1 MGLFF
6 LDLVLFGWILRLSN
20 ERGQT
25 EFHCFFFFFKKV
37 ERGNKG
43 WVVSVCELQFAL
55 HRACETDTSL
65 GVGKEPKNRR
75 RKTKTRRIKKKWSR
89 FAVSFYLF
97 GRVHI
102 LLVPFMLVD
111 V

>member
-25 EFHCFFFFFKKV
+25 EFHCFFFICFKKV

-65 GVGKEPKNRR
+65 GVGMEPKIADER
-75 RKTKTRRIKKKWSR
+75 RKREELRKNGRDLP
-89 FAVSFYLF
+89 FLF
-97 GRVHI
+97 I
-102 LLVPFMLVD
+102 CLEECTFCWFLLC
-111 V
+111 

>member
-55 HRACETDTSL
+55 YRACETDTSL
-65 GVGKEPKNRR
+65 ELERNRKSQTKDENEKN
-75 RKTKTRRIKKKWSR
+75 
-89 FAVSFYLF
+89 
-97 GRVHI
+97 
-102 LLVPFMLVD
+102 
-111 V
+111 